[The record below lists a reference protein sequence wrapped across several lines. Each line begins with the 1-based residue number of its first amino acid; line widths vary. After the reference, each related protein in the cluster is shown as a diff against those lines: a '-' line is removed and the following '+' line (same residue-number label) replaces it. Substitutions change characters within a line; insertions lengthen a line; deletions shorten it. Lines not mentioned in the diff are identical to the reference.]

1 MTSALDFYFYI
12 GSTYTYLAVN
22 RVEEL
27 AAAYGRAV
35 RWRPFSVRDIMIEQK
50 NIPFREKP
58 VKAAYM
64 RRDIERRA
72 ARHGI
77 AFTAFPQYPVDS
89 EQLATRTALVG
100 VEDGWCPAFTRAV
113 YEAWFL
119 RNETPGDPAV
129 LAPILERLGLD
140 AAATLAQADSPEVRE
155 AYRIE
160 TGKAKALGIFGAPTF
175 VAGGEI
181 FWGDDRLEEA
191 LEWTGHLHHG
201 TAPLPEPERL
211 GPALTG

>member
-1 MTSALDFYFYI
+1 MAAELDFYFYI
-12 GSTYTYLAVN
+12 GSTYTYLTVN
-22 RVEEL
+22 RIEKVC
-27 AAAYGRAV
+27 AKYGCVV

-58 VKAAYM
+58 IKAAYM

-77 AFTAFPQYPVDS
+77 TFTSFPQYPVDN

-100 VEDGWCPAFTRAV
+100 MNEGWCPAFTQAV

-119 RNETPGDPAV
+119 RNEPPGEPAV
-129 LAPILERLGLD
+129 LTPILNRLGLD
-140 AAATLAQADSPEVRE
+140 AAATLARADSADVRE
-155 AYRIE
+155 AYRLE
-160 TGKAKALGIFGAPTF
+160 TEKAKAIGIFGAPTF
-175 VAGGEI
+175 VACGEI

-191 LEWTGHLHHG
+191 LEWTGRPIV
-201 TAPLPEPERL
+201 AER
-211 GPALTG
+211 